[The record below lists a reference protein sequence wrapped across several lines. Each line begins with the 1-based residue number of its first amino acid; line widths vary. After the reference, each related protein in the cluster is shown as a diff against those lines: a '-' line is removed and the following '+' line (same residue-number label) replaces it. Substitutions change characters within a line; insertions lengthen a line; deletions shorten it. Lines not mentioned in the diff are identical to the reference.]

1 MVLAARSSSAAAAE
15 AMVILVQAALVAASF
30 AGPAHLSVTA
40 HPVTDPANQKSL
52 DLPVHLELEVKPTA
66 Y

>member
-15 AMVILVQAALVAASF
+15 AMVILVQAALVA
-30 AGPAHLSVTA
+30 A